1 MLFIWGV
8 FPLFSLLENI
18 RNEFKKKKKMAA
30 SWAATR
36 PLGRAAQQGKPAK
49 GASVGFAG
57 SVPARERQGIEQPA
71 EALAAR
77 NRAQG

>member
-1 MLFIWGV
+1 
-8 FPLFSLLENI
+8 
-18 RNEFKKKKKMAA
+18 MAA

-57 SVPARERQGIEQPA
+57 GIGQ
-71 EALAAR
+71 EAAGDRAAS
-77 NRAQG
+77 